1 MAAASAGHSV
11 HPDPAGHSAAP
22 TAPQSSSP
30 LPARRLVAP
39 TLGRRLSSE
48 AGAAVAF
55 SGQDSGHLEAGIQAR
70 HQRRPPPT
78 PSRWA
83 LVAAASV
90 FWWLC
95 PPRSPDVH
103 AAFAASARASL
114 LQTRSWRRASPC
126 RRAFRIGYGPVSAR
140 SRCAGTRDPRRTC
153 RSSRWHANLCQQ
165 LAPGQCS
172 RTVLTSSS
180 HTHSSAP

>member
-1 MAAASAGHSV
+1 MGIRVRVMKEAAPPRAAGHGTEGLGTAAASAGHSV

-30 LPARRLVAP
+30 LPARRLAAP
-39 TLGRRLSSE
+39 TLGRRPSSE
-48 AGAAVAF
+48 AETAVAF
-55 SGQDSGHLEAGIQAR
+55 SGQDSGHLEAGIRAR
-70 HQRRPPPT
+70 HQRRLPPT

-103 AAFAASARASL
+103 AALARASL
-114 LQTRSWRRASPC
+114 LQTRSRRRASPC

-153 RSSRWHANLCQQ
+153 RSSR
-165 LAPGQCS
+165 
-172 RTVLTSSS
+172 
-180 HTHSSAP
+180 